1 MRNETIVNWSDRWSR
16 LSSSGPFAERLVG
29 RVVVLPVFTLLALC
43 IYAMLHRRV
52 WHLLRLLRR
61 ALCTRTRNFKGAPGG
76 DAAAANSGTIVLPS
90 RHPRYIASMAALRKN
105 GLETYDIAHHPSF
118 SAMIGHVSE
127 LSELIATHAPLLFSL
142 RMPLTLLLTRPR
154 GLVNQIPWLL
164 QTKLH
169 KSSPALPLRS
179 KP

>member
-1 MRNETIVNWSDRWSR
+1 MSNAKRHSMRNETIVNWSDRWSR

-76 DAAAANSGTIVLPS
+76 DAAAANSGTVVLPS

-118 SAMIGHVSE
+118 SAAFVASGASSAPQNE
-127 LSELIATHAPLLFSL
+127 LVCRDSALDEAREAI
-142 RMPLTLLLTRPR
+142 RMGRVQAL
-154 GLVNQIPWLL
+154 G
-164 QTKLH
+164 
-169 KSSPALPLRS
+169 PAMC
-179 KP
+179 